1 MGESMKGWG
10 ASVSDY
16 KFTYLLVA
24 LLVLILT
31 PLIVG
36 QAVTRSLTFG
46 FTIIGVLIFGL
57 LATLQHRK
65 ARVVALVLGVL
76 GAVTQVHSFAV
87 GAGRY
92 PEWRLAAFTAF
103 LAFLVVIIVWDVLKA
118 EAVTWDKIQGA
129 LCAYLLIGLT
139 WGLLHHWVV
148 LHNPEAYRGAMEIS
162 GDESLDSMLYYS
174 FVTLTTLGYGDI
186 TPVSHTAR
194 TLSWLEAAFGQIY
207 LTVLV
212 ARLVGLHLT
221 RSTGSASQ
229 G

>member
-1 MGESMKGWG
+1 MERSSTGWFERV
-10 ASVSDY
+10 ADY

-36 QAVTRSLTFG
+36 HQVTRSLTFG
-46 FTIIGVLIFGL
+46 FTFLGVLIFGFF
-57 LATLQHRK
+57 ATVQHRR
-65 ARVVALVLGVL
+65 ARVVALALGLL
-76 GAVTQVHSFAV
+76 GAAAQISSFVT
-87 GAGRY
+87 GAHRN
-92 PEWRLAAFTAF
+92 PEWRLATFSAF
-103 LAFLVVIIVWDVLKA
+103 LAFLIVIIVWDVLKA

-129 LCAYLLIGLT
+129 ISAYVLVGLA
-139 WGLLHHWVV
+139 WGLLHAWVAMSD
-148 LHNPEAYRGAMEIS
+148 PQAYNGAIQAS
-162 GDESLDSMLYYS
+162 DEVQIDSMLYYS

-221 RSTGSASQ
+221 RSTGGA
-229 G
+229 GEG